1 MQTLTTIKNIP
12 KKNND
17 EFTAYIGMLIAL
29 GSFAMLFIAL
39 LASYAVLR
47 VRGDLW
53 MSNSIGMPSIL
64 IAWLNTGVISLS
76 SYTYFLGSRSV
87 NVKPTRILKKWL
99 YTTIIL
105 GLFFLILQ
113 LTLWYILKNEGFTI
127 TSHQAGAVFY
137 MLSGLHGLHVLVA
150 IITLI
155 WLFYQIRKL
164 DNYSNPVKLVGMFWH
179 FLTIVW
185 MVIFLSVILI

>member
-1 MQTLTTIKNIP
+1 MKTLTTIKNIP